1 MGPRPAAT
9 TAGQSK
15 IANTQARGKSMGSS
29 ILKGMDQ
36 PRLLNGPTLLIAGTR
51 EHYTLGTIGDI
62 PAQWKRFAPYI
73 GNIPG
78 QTGHTTFGVCCDFD
92 GNGGFDYICGVEVSG
107 FSELSQHELP
117 QQWDRLRILEQ
128 KYAVF
133 THSDHL
139 STLKKTYDAIYRDW
153 LPQSGKTPTSGPT
166 FERYDEN
173 FNPATGM
180 GGLEIWIPIY

>member
-1 MGPRPAAT
+1 
-9 TAGQSK
+9 
-15 IANTQARGKSMGSS
+15 
-29 ILKGMDQ
+29 MDQ